1 MNIGTIFGK
10 LSIVAG
16 GLIVTAAAA
25 GNAYASTMFFTDV
38 NAFDAL
44 TDTTLIEDFEAFP
57 LKNQPLSSFVS
68 NGNTYTGHAGLYTGG
83 RIPYPNVLVSSPGY
97 TNYGVPITTSSIITA
112 NGDED
117 FTVEFGTPTE
127 AVGFD
132 TYLNAY
138 GPATVSVFG
147 ANNLLDTFV
156 LNQDPITVGF
166 LGILASEE
174 ISSIRWTTVN
184 GGKIDTGIDNIIQG
198 SRIDKKSTP
207 EPSLLIG
214 IVSTFVIAVLSR
226 KKQVTVK

>member
-68 NGNTYTGHAGLYTGG
+68 NGNTYTGHAGV
-83 RIPYPNVLVSSPGY
+83 PYPNVFVSSPGY
-97 TNYGVPITTSSIITA
+97 TSYGVPITTSSIITA

-117 FTVEFGTPTE
+117 FTVEFGTLTE

-156 LNQDPITVGF
+156 LNQDPTTVGF

-184 GGKIDTGIDNIIQG
+184 GGKINTGIDNIIQG

-207 EPSLLIG
+207 ESSLLIG
-214 IVSTFVIAVLSR
+214 IVSIFVIAVLSR